1 MTKKILV
8 IILVL
13 LLIVISIFSYNFYKN
28 IKAPINANSFV
39 AIPQNAALI
48 VQGKSFKDLIQKLNS
63 SNIIWEELVNNTSI
77 SNTYNKQLNFLDS
90 LMNDEMIGQITNH
103 QSVITSLHQLGASDF
118 DAIYYFATA
127 SNIEHESL
135 INHLKVITK
144 LNPETRIYDEVSI
157 YNFTVNEGKKIALIY
172 HKGIV
177 AFSFSTILIEDVVRQ
192 LNAETSLL
200 DDVNFSSVLKTA
212 GESEFGNVFV
222 NVAQLNKITSSF
234 LDKSIKADLKDIE
247 LFSTWMA
254 LDVSIKSNAV
264 MLNGFALAQDST
276 NLYLSLFKDQKPQ
289 DQELI
294 NILPKNT
301 AFVYYN
307 GFSDVKA
314 FFKKKLDIL
323 KKRNQ
328 SLPYES
334 LLESF
339 SSENQLDIVE
349 EWLSFLGNE
358 MAAVITEPTNDFD
371 FENHKFLVFK
381 ISSQEKAISSL
392 NTIAL
397 KINEEPHPILPF
409 NDYQISRIDFKNF
422 FTAFFGKPFFN
433 INQPFYTIIGDYLVF
448 GASEAAVQE
457 FITYQLNNKI
467 LQNDEN
473 YIAFKEN
480 LSSSSNVFIYNN
492 IARSVKLYPNFV
504 AENYHKTIL
513 EKTELLQKFEA
524 VSLQISAQKSNL
536 YYTNFYLKYNPVY
549 KQDTRSVWET
559 ELEGEIIGNPEI
571 VINHTNNTR
580 EIFVQDNLNK
590 VYLISNTGKIGWTKQ
605 LSGNI
610 IGRVYQVDAL
620 KNGKLQLLF
629 NTAEKI
635 YLLDRNGNNVGKF
648 PIQLSS
654 PATNGITPLDYE
666 KNATYRLMIGCQ
678 NNMVYNFDI
687 DGNLVKG
694 WEYVAENSPATKN
707 ISHFILSN
715 KDYIVV
721 PLQNGKIKII
731 ERSGKDRI
739 SLKNKL
745 PKTHNVIN
753 LNLNSDLNKVNVSTL
768 DSSGNVVKL
777 YFNDKIETI
786 NFSGIANHSFFENFE
801 MNNDNSIDH
810 VFAFD
815 KTLKVIDSEKHDLFK
830 MEVNDVITHTPLFFK
845 MPDKS
850 IKIGLVTASNI
861 YLINAVGTIEN
872 NFPLT
877 GSTPF
882 NISNLSNDNSLN
894 LIVGD
899 KKLIYMYNLE

>member
-28 IKAPINANSFV
+28 IKTPLNANSFV

-77 SNTYNKQLNFLDS
+77 SNTYNQQLNYLDS
-90 LMNDEMIGQITNH
+90 LMNDELIGQLTFNQPI
-103 QSVITSLHQLGASDF
+103 ITSLHQLGATDF
-118 DAIYYFATA
+118 DAIYYFTTAT
-127 SNIEHESL
+127 NIEHESL

-144 LNPETRIYDEVSI
+144 LSPETRIYDDVTI
-157 YNFTVNEGKKIALIY
+157 YNFTVNEDKKIALIY

-192 LNAETSLL
+192 LNTENSLL

-212 GESEFGNVFV
+212 GESEFGNVFINLV
-222 NVAQLNKITSSF
+222 QLNKITSSF
-234 LDKSIKADLKDIE
+234 LGKSIKSDLKDIE

-264 MLNGFALAQDST
+264 VLNGFTLAQDST
-276 NLYLSLFKDQKPQ
+276 NLFLSLFKDQKPQ

-301 AFVYYN
+301 AFIYYN

-314 FFKKKLDIL
+314 FFKKKLEIL
-323 KKRNQ
+323 KRRNQ
-328 SLPYES
+328 SLAYES
-334 LLESF
+334 LLESY
-339 SSENQLDIVE
+339 STENQLDILE

-358 MAAVITEPTNDFD
+358 MAAVITEPLNDLDYTN
-371 FENHKFLVFK
+371 NRFLVFK
-381 ISSQEKAISSL
+381 INNKEKATNSL
-392 NTIAL
+392 NTISL
-397 KINEEPHPILPF
+397 KINEEPHPTILF
-409 NDYQISRIDFKNF
+409 NDYQIGKIDFKNF
-422 FTAFFGKPFFN
+422 FTSFLGKPFFN
-433 INQPFYTIIGDYLVF
+433 IDQPYYTIVDDYLVF
-448 GASEAAVQE
+448 GVSEAAIQE
-457 FITYQLNNKI
+457 FINYQLNNKT
-467 LQNDEN
+467 LKNDEN
-473 YIAFKEN
+473 YSAFKEN
-480 LSSSSNVFIYNN
+480 LSSSSNIFIYNN
-492 IARSVKLYPNFV
+492 IARSVKLYPNFSD
-504 AENYHKTIL
+504 ENYHKTIL

-524 VSLQISAQKSNL
+524 VSLQISAQKNNL
-536 YYTNFYLKYNPVY
+536 YYSNFYLKYNPVY

-559 ELEGEIIGNPEI
+559 ELEGEIIGKPEI
-571 VINHTNNTR
+571 VINHINNTR
-580 EIFVQDNLNK
+580 EIFVQDNLNN
-590 VYLISNTGKIGWTKQ
+590 VYLISNTGKIGWKKQ
-605 LSGNI
+605 LSENI

-666 KNATYRLMIGCQ
+666 KNKNYRLMIGCQ
-678 NNMVYNFDI
+678 NNMVYNYDI
-687 DGNLVKG
+687 DGNIVKG
-694 WEYVAENSPATKN
+694 WEYRAENSPATKN

-721 PLQNGKIKII
+721 PLQNGKVKII

-745 PKTHNVIN
+745 PKTHNAINVI
-753 LNLNSDLNKVNVSTL
+753 LNSDLNKVHVSTL
-768 DSSGNVVKL
+768 DSSGNVIKL
-777 YFNDKIETI
+777 YFNDKIETM
-786 NFSGIANHSFFENFE
+786 NFSGIPNHSYFENFE
-801 MNNDNSIDH
+801 VNNDNSMDF

-815 KTLKVIDSEKHDLFK
+815 KTLKVTDNEKHDLFNV
-830 MEVNDVITHTPLFFK
+830 EINDVITHTPLFFK

-850 IKIGLVTASNI
+850 IKIGLVTATNI
-861 YLINAVGTIEN
+861 YLINQTGGVEN

-882 NISNLSNDNSLN
+882 NISNLSNDKNLN

>member
-63 SNIIWEELVNNTSI
+63 SNIIWEELVNNTSL
-77 SNTYNKQLNFLDS
+77 SNSYNQQLMYLDS
-90 LMNDEMIGQITNH
+90 LTSDKIINQLINTQP
-103 QSVITSLHQLGASDF
+103 VIASLHQLGANGF
-118 DAIYYFATA
+118 DAVYYFTTA
-127 SNIEHESL
+127 SKIENESL
-135 INHLKVITK
+135 INHLKSLTK
-144 LNPETRIYDEVSI
+144 SNPETRIYDEISI
-157 YNFTVNEGKKIALIY
+157 YNFAVGDAKKIALIY
-172 HKGIV
+172 HKGII
-177 AFSFSTILIEDVVRQ
+177 AFSFSAILIEDVVRQ
-192 LNAETSLL
+192 LNSESSLL
-200 DDVNFSSVLKTA
+200 NDVGFNSVLSTA
-212 GESEFGNVFV
+212 GESEFGNIFI
-222 NVAQLNKITSSF
+222 NLGHLNKISSSF
-234 LDKSIKADLKDIE
+234 LNKDIKPSLKDVE
-247 LFSTWMA
+247 LFSNWIA
-254 LDVSIKSNAV
+254 LDVSIKSNAL
-264 MLNGFALAQDST
+264 MLNGFSLAQDST

-301 AFVYYN
+301 AFIYYN
-307 GFSDVKA
+307 GFSDVKG
-314 FFKKKLDIL
+314 FFKKKLEIL

-328 SLPYES
+328 SLSYES
-334 LLESF
+334 LLENF
-339 SSENQLDIVE
+339 SAENQLDIVE

-381 ISSQEKAISSL
+381 ISSQEKAINSL
-392 NTIAL
+392 NTIGL
-397 KINEEPHPILPF
+397 KINEEPHPTIPF
-409 NDYQISRIDFKNF
+409 NDYQIDRIDLKNF
-422 FTAFFGKPFFN
+422 FTTFFGKPFFN
-433 INQPFYTIIGDYLVF
+433 IDKPYYTIIDDYLVF
-448 GASEAAVQE
+448 GTSENAIKE
-457 FITYQLNNKI
+457 FISYQLNDKI
-467 LQNDEN
+467 LQHDTN
-473 YIAFKEN
+473 YTAYKEN
-480 LSSSSNVFIYNN
+480 LSSTSNVFIYNN
-492 IARSVKLYPNFV
+492 IARSVKLYPNFI
-504 AENYHKTIL
+504 AENYHTTIL

-524 VSLQISAQKSNL
+524 VSLQISTQKGNL
-536 YYTNFYLKYNPVY
+536 FYSNFYLKYNPVY

-559 ELEGEIIGNPEI
+559 ELEGEVIGKPEI

-590 VYLISNTGKIGWTKQ
+590 IYLISNTGKILWTKQ

-648 PIQLSS
+648 PIQLPS

-678 NNMVYNFDI
+678 NNMLYNFDI

-721 PLQNGKIKII
+721 PLQNGKVKII

-768 DSSGNVVKL
+768 DSSGSVVKL
-777 YFNDKIETI
+777 YFNDKIETM
-786 NFSGIANHSFFENFE
+786 NFSGIPNQSYFENFE
-801 MNNDNSIDH
+801 INTDNSIDYI
-810 VFAFD
+810 FAYD
-815 KTLKVIDSEKHDLFK
+815 KTLRITDSEKHDLIK
-830 MEVNDVITHTPLFFK
+830 IEVNDEITHAPLFFK

-861 YLINAVGTIEN
+861 YLMNQAGIIDN

-882 NISNLSNDNSLN
+882 NITNLSNDKNLN

>member
-1 MTKKILV
+1 M
-8 IILVL
+8 
-13 LLIVISIFSYNFYKN
+13 
-28 IKAPINANSFV
+28 
-39 AIPQNAALI
+39 
-48 VQGKSFKDLIQKLNS
+48 
-63 SNIIWEELVNNTSI
+63 
-77 SNTYNKQLNFLDS
+77 
-90 LMNDEMIGQITNH
+90 
-103 QSVITSLHQLGASDF
+103 
-118 DAIYYFATA
+118 
-127 SNIEHESL
+127 
-135 INHLKVITK
+135 
-144 LNPETRIYDEVSI
+144 
-157 YNFTVNEGKKIALIY
+157 
-172 HKGIV
+172 
-177 AFSFSTILIEDVVRQ
+177 
-192 LNAETSLL
+192 
-200 DDVNFSSVLKTA
+200 
-212 GESEFGNVFV
+212 
-222 NVAQLNKITSSF
+222 
-234 LDKSIKADLKDIE
+234 
-247 LFSTWMA
+247 
-254 LDVSIKSNAV
+254 
-264 MLNGFALAQDST
+264 
-276 NLYLSLFKDQKPQ
+276 
-289 DQELI
+289 
-294 NILPKNT
+294 
-301 AFVYYN
+301 
-307 GFSDVKA
+307 
-314 FFKKKLDIL
+314 
-323 KKRNQ
+323 
-328 SLPYES
+328 
-334 LLESF
+334 
-339 SSENQLDIVE
+339 
-349 EWLSFLGNE
+349 
-358 MAAVITEPTNDFD
+358 
-371 FENHKFLVFK
+371 
-381 ISSQEKAISSL
+381 
-392 NTIAL
+392 
-397 KINEEPHPILPF
+397 
-409 NDYQISRIDFKNF
+409 
-422 FTAFFGKPFFN
+422 
-433 INQPFYTIIGDYLVF
+433 
-448 GASEAAVQE
+448 
-457 FITYQLNNKI
+457 
-467 LQNDEN
+467 
-473 YIAFKEN
+473 
-480 LSSSSNVFIYNN
+480 
-492 IARSVKLYPNFV
+492 
-504 AENYHKTIL
+504 
-513 EKTELLQKFEA
+513 
-524 VSLQISAQKSNL
+524 QISAQKSNL

-559 ELEGEIIGNPEI
+559 ELEGEIIGKPEI

-590 VYLISNTGKIGWTKQ
+590 VYLISNTGKILWTKQ

-666 KNATYRLMIGCQ
+666 KNKNYRLMIGCQ
-678 NNMVYNFDI
+678 NNMLYNFDI

-721 PLQNGKIKII
+721 PLQNGKVKII

-745 PKTHNVIN
+745 PKTHNTIH
-753 LNLNSDLNKVNVSTL
+753 LNLNSDLNIVYFSKL

-777 YFNDKIETI
+777 YFNDKIENL
-786 NFSGIANHSFFENFE
+786 NFTGIPNHSYFENYE
-801 MNNDNSIDH
+801 VNNDNSIDH

-882 NISNLSNDNSLN
+882 NITNLSNDNSLN